1 MQRYTLA
8 ALERQIAQASRLNQV
23 SNNGYHVQ
31 TPVHLT
37 SGYRIGVTRNE
48 FFSDLSRLQPSN
60 QVLLT
65 ANSRFYSTDPN
76 KKPGFFGKI
85 LDNMKQEY
93 EKNKEMQD
101 SLQKFRQEAK
111 KLEDSDALKE
121 ARKKFETIEGE
132 TTKSTSAMKSQI
144 AEKMKE
150 TLDEIS
156 KAEALKKAGEYTK
169 NLGKQAGDASEKIA
183 QSGVYKSATEAATTI
198 KEEIDQRALGS
209 HSYRPPVIL
218 RKRKEHVET
227 ENTNI
232 EINEDATGVEL
243 HKDSKFYAKWQAIK
257 DNNPVLN
264 KFIDYRMKYEES
276 DNPMVRGAR
285 LLTDKLQDI
294 VGGVFTRTE
303 LSEVL
308 TEIVKM
314 DPNFCKEAFLKECER
329 DLIPN
334 ILEAFVQG
342 NLEILEDWCFEA
354 PFSMMATPIRQ
365 AKQLGYTFHS
375 QILDIDDVDLVMGKM
390 TDNGPV
396 LALTF
401 TAQMIE
407 CLKDIKGTVVSG
419 DPNKVMRVQYVWVL
433 VRDQSELDPKAA
445 WRLLEFGIQS
455 AKEQFL

>member
-8 ALERQIAQASRLNQV
+8 ALERQIVQASRQQR
-23 SNNGYHVQ
+23 YHHQ
-31 TPVHLT
+31 TPILNSASTRINT
-37 SGYRIGVTRNE
+37 SQNE

-65 ANSRFYSTDPN
+65 SSRLYSSQHPSPDR
-76 KKPGFFGKI
+76 KPGFFGNI
-85 LDNMKQEY
+85 LSNIKQEF
-93 EKNKEMQD
+93 EKNKDMQD
-101 SLQKFRQEAK
+101 NLKKFREEAQ
-111 KLEDSDALKE
+111 KLEESEALKE
-121 ARKKFETIEGE
+121 ARRKFENIEGE
-132 TTKSTSAMKSQI
+132 TTKSTSAIKSQLADKFKGTI
-144 AEKMKE
+144 
-150 TLDEIS
+150 DEIS
-156 KAEALKKAGEYTK
+156 KAEALKKAGEFTQ
-169 NLGKQAGDASEKIA
+169 NLGKQAGDATEKIA
-183 QSGVYKSATEAATTI
+183 QSGVYKSATEAATTL

-209 HSYRPPVIL
+209 HSYRPPLVL
-218 RKRKEHVET
+218 RKRKEHIVDT
-227 ENTNI
+227 ENPI

-243 HKDSKFYAKWQAIK
+243 HKDSKFYAKWQSIK

-285 LLTDKLQDI
+285 LITDKLQDI

-334 ILEAFVQG
+334 ILEAFVRG
-342 NLEILEDWCFEA
+342 DLEILEDWCFEA
-354 PFSMMATPIRQ
+354 PFNIMATPIRQ

-375 QILDIDDVDLVMGKM
+375 QILDIDDIDLVMGKM

-396 LALTF
+396 LALQF
-401 TAQMIE
+401 SAQMIE
-407 CLKDIKGTVVSG
+407 CLRDVKGTVVGG
-419 DPNKVMRVQYVWVL
+419 DPDKVMRVQYVWVF
-433 VRDQSELDPKAA
+433 VRDQTELDPKAA
-445 WRLLEFGIQS
+445 WRLLEFGVMS
-455 AKEQFL
+455 ANEQYL